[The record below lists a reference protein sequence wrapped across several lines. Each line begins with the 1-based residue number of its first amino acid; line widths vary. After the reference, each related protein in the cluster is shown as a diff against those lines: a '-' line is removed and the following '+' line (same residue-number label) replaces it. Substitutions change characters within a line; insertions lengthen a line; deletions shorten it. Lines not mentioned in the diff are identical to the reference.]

1 MGIKLTERTSLKT
14 GDLIIFCIKKPGPFL
29 VGEVVSERRI
39 STPVGL
45 RRLLYLCV
53 GDGVEHFGT
62 RKDFMRHGAMTK
74 ITISELVK
82 LTNHLA
88 PLARVEA
95 RRQLRDLK

>member
-1 MGIKLTERTSLKT
+1 MGIKLTEKTPLKN
-14 GDLIIFCIKKPGPFL
+14 GDLIIFRIKGLGPSL
-29 VGEVVSERRI
+29 VGEVISERRVF
-39 STPVGL
+39 TPAGL

-53 GDGVEHFGT
+53 GDGIEHFGT

-74 ITISELVK
+74 ITVSELVK

-88 PLARVEA
+88 PLARLEV